1 MLLLLLIAYMP
12 TGITV
17 PWRLYLATYGTNA
30 AMSVISMLFWVILRS
45 RGHAVRPSQ
54 LFLDVLGL
62 TTILYVTW
70 FVYRLRWYEVFG

>member
-1 MLLLLLIAYMP
+1 MLLLLLIADMP

-17 PWRLYLATYGTNA
+17 PWHPYLATFGTNA
-30 AMSVISMLFWVILRS
+30 VMSVISILFWVILRS

-62 TTILYVTW
+62 MTILYVTW
-70 FVYRLRWYEVFG
+70 FVCRLRWYEVFG